1 MSLTPKPDPDNAGA
15 GSEAITMWE
24 TRVGESFFVA
34 FKGRSSCVISRNCDD
49 DRRE

>member
-1 MSLTPKPDPDNAGA
+1 MSSTPKPDPDNAGA

-34 FKGRSSCVISRNCDD
+34 LNGEFLCYIAELR
-49 DRRE
+49 